1 MLEKNKMERINE
13 LARLKK
19 TRQLTEAEASEQA
32 DLRAKYL
39 EAFRCRFR
47 QQLDSIEWVDPA
59 DPRIKRDKF
68 C

>member
-47 QQLDSIEWVDPA
+47 QQLDSIEWVDPE